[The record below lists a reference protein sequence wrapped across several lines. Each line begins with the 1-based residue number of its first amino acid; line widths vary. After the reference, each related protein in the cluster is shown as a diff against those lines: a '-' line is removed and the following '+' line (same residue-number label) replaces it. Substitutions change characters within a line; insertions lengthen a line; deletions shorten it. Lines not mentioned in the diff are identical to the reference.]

1 MKKALFFDIDGTL
14 VNFQGQMPDSARRA
28 LRQVQKNGHQIVL
41 CSGRSVCQ
49 IYPWLLDMKF
59 DGIIGAA
66 GAYVACGDEMIYEHH
81 MEEKELA
88 VAVALLERAGAFYS
102 AQSRDGIIVT
112 EENRKRMLNRFR
124 SRKLSEDMIA
134 HVWKNIKIDEQLEQR
149 HDIEKLNFFQ
159 SQMSIGEI
167 REQLSEYCDVTAMS
181 FEHPT
186 DEDGEISCKGINKAL
201 GIQKYIEYA
210 GIAREDTIAFGDGA
224 NDFDMIEYAQVGV
237 AMGNAIDTLKERA
250 DHVTTEIDQNGIEHA
265 LQKYGLL

>member
-14 VNFQGQMPDSARRA
+14 VNFQGRMPDSAKQA

-66 GAYVACGDEMIYEHH
+66 GAYVAYGNQIIYEHH
-81 MEEKELA
+81 MERNALTA
-88 VAVALLERAGAFYS
+88 AIALLERVGAYYS
-102 AQSRDGIIVT
+102 AQSRNGIIVT
-112 EENRKRMLNRFR
+112 EDSKERMQNRFR
-124 SRKLSEDMIA
+124 SRELPEDMVAYI
-134 HVWKNIKIDEQLEQR
+134 WRNIKVDEQLKQR

-159 SQMSIGEI
+159 SQMSVRKI
-167 REQLSEYCDVTAMS
+167 REQLSEYCDVTTMS

-186 DEDGEISCKGINKAL
+186 DEDGEISSKGINKAL
-201 GIQKYIEYA
+201 GIRKYIEYV

-224 NDFDMIEYAQVGV
+224 NDFDMLEYAQVGV

-250 DHVTTEIDQNGIEHA
+250 DYVTTGIDENGIEHA